1 MIAGDREPCVPS
13 KAEIEAFA
21 RRIYPAILE
30 YFESEQGQREFAE
43 WKQSQEQGHK
53 QDAKAHNPQ

>member
-1 MIAGDREPCVPS
+1 MKPEDKGSFTPS
-13 KAEIEAFA
+13 KAEIESFA

-43 WKQSQEQGHK
+43 WKQKQGKEHK
-53 QDAKAHNPQ
+53 QDSKEHNSQ